1 MRLID
6 ADALA
11 STIKNVSKACDGLE
25 RIMAEATLKVVLET
39 PTVETIFGCRVN
51 DLIVFAMACQ
61 KCGIEDRDLRKF
73 ALDAES
79 AFEFVKLYEQEMI
92 ENAIKYSVAKSAEDI
107 NVLCKRRSN
116 DA

>member
-6 ADALA
+6 ADSLA

-25 RIMAEATLKVVLET
+25 RNMAEATLKVVLET
-39 PTVETIFGCRVN
+39 PTVENI
-51 DLIVFAMACQ
+51 FAMACQ

-79 AFEFVKLYEQEMI
+79 AFDFVKRYEQEMI
-92 ENAIKYSVAKSAEDI
+92 VNAIKYSIAKSAEDI

-116 DA
+116 DAEVH